1 MEAHSVL
8 ISSGASQIKE
18 VYELLT
24 HHYVED
30 MEAMFRF
37 NYSEAFLNW
46 YCIPCPLTQC
56 HRLTF
61 PGH

>member
-1 MEAHSVL
+1 ML
-8 ISSGASQIKE
+8 TCIGAWQIKE

-46 YCIPCPLTQC
+46 
-56 HRLTF
+56 
-61 PGH
+61 